1 MFTFPFLNYPL
12 GERASLCIYFNITKT
27 RIQQFPENKFTVF
40 QLQEINIHIN
50 QIISYNVISA
60 ILFPVIVL
68 ALSRRHLSA
77 NLT

>member
-40 QLQEINIHIN
+40 QLQEINIRVWQTQFLHD
-50 QIISYNVISA
+50 
-60 ILFPVIVL
+60 PVF
-68 ALSRRHLSA
+68 
-77 NLT
+77 

>member
-40 QLQEINIHIN
+40 KAQG
-50 QIISYNVISA
+50 IIFLIQSFTLV
-60 ILFPVIVL
+60 
-68 ALSRRHLSA
+68 SR
-77 NLT
+77 